1 MTLIFLQVED
11 DVELYQMP
19 KQSRRDDLA
28 KAMIGG
34 RSDPKA
40 KPKSSDTAASKGKGR
55 GREKP
60 INIPLDQISP
70 ELKKI
75 LVKEMVK
82 GGKAKVVKKSQG
94 KGQGK

>member
-1 MTLIFLQVED
+1 
-11 DVELYQMP
+11 MP
-19 KQSRRDDLA
+19 KQSQRDDLA

-40 KPKSSDTAASKGKGR
+40 SSDRAASKGKGK